1 MHVVLQITMNSTET
15 LRVGFLAFHEGLH
28 EFRPN
33 SEVSTPVPYH
43 HAVCRLEKYRD
54 GQWFVRYCY
63 GPDKGTTCWVEPKYL
78 TPSAEEPDRMPAR
91 VSHPKWLE
99 VGQTV
104 EYTGDGYRS
113 AYPLEKRLCRVI
125 KNDRWNNVTLEFPF
139 DGSRLH
145 TVQAIATS
153 ITRPVQQKTPAVQ
166 AALDAI
172 SVAERKAEV
181 AELLEF
187 FSPEKIKEREA
198 ADQAFENYMEMVEE
212 HKAADRKYKDES
224 LKRKRLLEFEVS
236 DTEDEGDPEPNPKKA
251 PKLERQDAVYDY
263 KTSDA
268 AAIEAAKA
276 CLQECAERESDRAP
290 RLYTMTSGWTA
301 QKALADYKRSEDPN
315 PDVCA
320 HMEKLIDCTLA
331 DLDKIRDQS
340 NAPEERT
347 VDEWNKLC
355 AVGLLLAEHRCSK

>member
-1 MHVVLQITMNSTET
+1 MMNPWET
-15 LRVGFLAFHEGLH
+15 LSAGQLAFHEGLH

-43 HAVCRLEKYRD
+43 HAVCRLEEYRD
-54 GQWFVRYCY
+54 GQWFVRYCF
-63 GPDKGTTCWVEPKYL
+63 GPDKGTTCWVAPKYL
-78 TPSAEEPDRMPAR
+78 TPSAEEPDRMLAR

-113 AYPLEKRLCRVI
+113 SYPLEKRLCRVI
-125 KNDRWNNVTLEFPF
+125 KVDRFNNVTLEFPS

-153 ITRPVQQKTPAVQ
+153 ITRPVQQMTQAVQ

-181 AELLEF
+181 AELLDF

-198 ADQAFENYMEMVEE
+198 ADQAFEKHMKMVEE
-212 HKAADRKYKDES
+212 REAADRKLKDES
-224 LKRKRLLEFEVS
+224 LKRERPPEFVVS
-236 DTEDEGDPEPNPKKA
+236 DSEDEGQPELKRRHA
-251 PKLERQDAVYDY
+251 YYDHT
-263 KTSDA
+263 TSDA
-268 AAIEAAKA
+268 AAAVEAAKA
-276 CLQECAERESDRAP
+276 CLRECAERETQDAP
-290 RLYTMTSGWTA
+290 LISTMNPQWSSL
-301 QKALADYKRSEDPN
+301 KAIAVYKRSEN
-315 PDVCA
+315 PISEVCA
-320 HMEKLIDCTLA
+320 HMDKLIDLTPT
-331 DLDKIRDQS
+331 DLDKLRDQS

-355 AVGLLLAEHRCSK
+355 AVGLLLAEHRCRK